1 MESSAYSE
9 DGQFTVDPAAPL
21 KGVFVCCTSIPPEHR
36 QEIDQK
42 VVDLGGVHKY
52 DLTPDVTHL
61 IVGDYDTP
69 KYRHVARERT
79 DILAMDATWIDALS
93 DLWKNDEPIDFLALE
108 RLHQL
113 KPLET
118 RGSIPPTPDAA
129 PERQSLLVC
138 LTGFGHDRD
147 AIAEK
152 IVLYGGKHTD
162 DLTRRCTHLIVS
174 KPEGKKFTAAR
185 SWNIRTVTLN
195 WLDATIARGM
205 ILDESKYDPL
215 LPPEEQ
221 GVGAW
226 IKRDVRRPSL
236 GKRSRT
242 SAGPAEEGKR
252 KLRKT
257 ASMRLNSERSNLLGD
272 ILGRSDSRE
281 YSFAKPATDT
291 EAQQTPKQVPLA
303 PPRPKSTFSDCV
315 FYIHGF
321 NEQRT
326 AVLAQTIQGID
337 GVITPT
343 ISEVATTKN
352 ASYRF
357 LVVPQT
363 SQPES
368 HPRAPSDQVHFI
380 TEFYIEKCLQ
390 NKKFFPPDDEDPLG
404 RPFPAFPIPGFSDLR
419 ICSAAFTGIELS
431 QVSRAIKQLGASFEE
446 QFRRSTSVLICKS
459 LGAMRKDKLKAAM
472 AWGVPVVS
480 ANWLWECIATG
491 YNVPFDAFIYPE
503 IRSHLRGR
511 PSPPEETSTTK
522 PRLDQSRP
530 VQRVYSESAAK
541 SSRQRPQEQQSK
553 PDPTAFQSEEQKTA
567 KRPMAQDSTISADF
581 ATANTHPAT
590 AAFDP
595 PLTELSAASL
605 NKSPSPPKPTR
616 SKSEPAKNDEPPPTK
631 DDAAAGGEG
640 GDDSEQAEASR
651 RKAAKAAERQA
662 LSSKLTTLLSA
673 STSAASP
680 ETEEPTARPR
690 KRQILGRA
698 VSNVSAGSS
707 ATSAPATAALED
719 EGNKTPPRTQIGYA
733 DPDAMDHKAALMDRM
748 MGGTG
753 DLDKTNKTAKGA
765 VVGARSLRKR

>member
-1 MESSAYSE
+1 MIGNLQTKE
-9 DGQFTVDPAAPL
+9 
-21 KGVFVCCTSIPPEHR
+21 K

-42 VVDLGGVHKY
+42 VVDLGGMHKY

-118 RGSIPPTPDAA
+118 RGSIPPTHDAA
-129 PERQSLLVC
+129 PGRQSLLVC

-147 AIAEK
+147 AIAER

-242 SAGPAEEGKR
+242 SAGTAEEGKR

-257 ASMRLNSERSNLLGD
+257 ASMRLTSERSNLLGD

-291 EAQQTPKQVPLA
+291 ETQQTPKQAPLA
-303 PPRPKSTFSDCV
+303 PPRPKSIFSDCA

-337 GVITPT
+337 GVIAST
-343 ISEVATTKN
+343 IPEVANTKD

-368 HPRAPSDQVHFI
+368 HPRAPSNQVHFI

-404 RPFPAFPIPGFSDLR
+404 RPFPVFPIAGFSYLR
-419 ICSAAFTGIELS
+419 VCSAAFTGIELS
-431 QVSRAIKQLGASFEE
+431 QVARAIKQLGASFEE

-503 IRSHLRGR
+503 IRSHLRNR
-511 PSPPEETSTTK
+511 PSSPEETLTTK
-522 PRLDQSRP
+522 PRLDQHRP
-530 VQRVYSESAAK
+530 VQRVHSESAAK
-541 SSRQRPQEQQSK
+541 TSWQRSQEQQSK
-553 PDPTAFQSEEQKTA
+553 PDPTAFQSEEQRTA
-567 KRPMAQDSTISADF
+567 KRPVAQDPTISADF
-581 ATANTHPAT
+581 TTPNTHPAT
-590 AAFDP
+590 AVFDP

-605 NKSPSPPKPTR
+605 NKSPSSPKPAR
-616 SKSEPAKNDEPPPTK
+616 SKSEPAKNDDEDPPLTK
-631 DDAAAGGEG
+631 DNVATGGEG
-640 GDDSEQAEASR
+640 GDESEQAEASR
-651 RKAAKAAERQA
+651 CKAAKAAERQA

-673 STSAASP
+673 STSAASA
-680 ETEEPTARPR
+680 EMEEPTARPR

-707 ATSAPATAALED
+707 AASAPATAALED

-733 DPDAMDHKAALMDRM
+733 DPDATDHKAALIDRM

-753 DLDKTNKTAKGA
+753 DLGKTNKAAKGA
-765 VVGARSLRKR
+765 IVGARSLRKR

>member
-1 MESSAYSE
+1 
-9 DGQFTVDPAAPL
+9 
-21 KGVFVCCTSIPPEHR
+21 
-36 QEIDQK
+36 
-42 VVDLGGVHKY
+42 VVDLGGLHKY

-93 DLWKNDEPIDFLALE
+93 DLWKNDETIDFPALE

-118 RGSIPPTPDAA
+118 RGSIPPTHDA
-129 PERQSLLVC
+129 PRGRQSLLVC

-147 AIAEK
+147 AIAER

-174 KPEGKKFTAAR
+174 KPEGKKFTAAK

-226 IKRDVRRPSL
+226 IKRDVRRQSL
-236 GKRSRT
+236 GKRSRH
-242 SAGPAEEGKR
+242 SAGAVEEGKR

-281 YSFAKPATDT
+281 YSFAKLVPDP
-291 EAQQTPKQVPLA
+291 EAQQALKQAPVA
-303 PPRPKSTFSDCV
+303 PPQPKSTFSNCI

-337 GVITPT
+337 GVVAPT
-343 ISEVATTKN
+343 MQEAANNKD

-368 HPRAPSDQVHFI
+368 HSHAPSDQVHFI

-404 RPFPAFPIPGFSDLR
+404 RPFPAFPIAGFSELK

-431 QVSRAIKQLGASFEE
+431 QVARAIKQLGASFEE
-446 QFRRSTSVLICKS
+446 QFRRSTSVLVCKS
-459 LGAMRKDKLKAAM
+459 LGAMRKDKLKAAI

-503 IRSHLRGR
+503 IRSHLRKQ
-511 PSPPEETSTTK
+511 PSHPEENPVSK
-522 PRLDQSRP
+522 PRQDQSRP
-530 VQRVYSESAAK
+530 AQRVLSEPAANQQP
-541 SSRQRPQEQQSK
+541 QRRQQSN
-553 PDPTAFQSEEQKTA
+553 PDPSAFQSEAQKIA
-567 KRPMAQDSTISADF
+567 KKPAAQDSVISADF
-581 ATANTHPAT
+581 ATANTHPTT
-590 AAFDP
+590 AVFDP

-605 NKSPSPPKPTR
+605 NKSPSPPKPAR
-616 SKSEPAKNDEPPPTK
+616 SKSEPANIDQQPPRK
-631 DDAAAGGEG
+631 DDAATEGEG
-640 GDDSEQAEASR
+640 RDGGHEHAEASR
-651 RKAAKAAERQA
+651 RKAAKATERQA
-662 LSSKLTTLLSA
+662 LSSKLTNLLST
-673 STSAASP
+673 STSIPSP
-680 ETEEPTARPR
+680 DTEEPTARPR

-698 VSNVSAGSS
+698 VSNMSAGSS
-707 ATSAPATAALED
+707 AASAPATAAPED
-719 EGNKTPPRTQIGYA
+719 EGNRTPPRTQIGYA
-733 DPDAMDHKAALMDRM
+733 DPDAMGHKAALMDRM

-753 DLDKTNKTAKGA
+753 EVGKTAMA
-765 VVGARSLRKR
+765 VNGTVIGGRSLRKR